1 MHVTT
6 ISEKRS
12 HEFEGSRR
20 GTWEDLGGGKGRE
33 NDAIL
38 L

>member
-1 MHVTT
+1 MYVTT
-6 ISEKRS
+6 TSEKRS

-20 GTWEDLGGGKGRE
+20 STWEDLGRGKERG